1 MFWLFYICQMKR
13 LVVLSGAGISAES
26 GLKTFRDSGG
36 LWEGYAIEEV
46 ATPEAFNRY
55 PERVLRF
62 YNERRRQLDSVK
74 PNKAHELL
82 AKLEKHFNTTI
93 ITQNVDDLHEQAGS
107 AQVLHLHGELRWA
120 CSSAQRERRVY
131 LGAQD
136 IQLGQLH
143 EDGSYLRP
151 DIVWFGEA
159 VPMMDMAI
167 PKVME
172 ADILVVVG
180 TSLEVYPAASL
191 LQFAPSNAAIYIID
205 PYRHGSMGNPQINV
219 ISKTATEGMQEL
231 FCNLV
236 PDEMD

>member
-1 MFWLFYICQMKR
+1 MKR

-107 AQVLHLHGELRWA
+107 AQVLHLHGELYGLA
-120 CSSAQRERRVY
+120 AQHSEK
-131 LGAQD
+131 
-136 IQLGQLH
+136 
-143 EDGSYLRP
+143 DGCIWEHKTY
-151 DIVWFGEA
+151 
-159 VPMMDMAI
+159 
-167 PKVME
+167 
-172 ADILVVVG
+172 
-180 TSLEVYPAASL
+180 SLD
-191 LQFAPSNAAIYIID
+191 NC
-205 PYRHGSMGNPQINV
+205 M
-219 ISKTATEGMQEL
+219 KTAVTCAQILYGL
-231 FCNLV
+231 ARLC
-236 PDEMD
+236 P

>member
-1 MFWLFYICQMKR
+1 MKR

-62 YNERRRQLDSVK
+62 YNERRQQLDAVQ
-74 PNKAHELL
+74 PNKAHLLL
-82 AKLEKHFNTTI
+82 AELEKHFLTTI
-93 ITQNVDDLHEQAGS
+93 ITQNVDDLHERAGS
-107 AQVLHLHGELRWA
+107 SQVHHLHGELRWA
-120 CSSAQRERRVY
+120 CSSANRERRVF
-131 LGAQD
+131 LGGAD
-136 IQLGQLH
+136 IQLGQRH
-143 EDGSYLRP
+143 EDGSLLRP

-159 VPMMDMAI
+159 VPMMELAI
-167 PKVME
+167 PIVMK

-191 LQFAPSNAAIYIID
+191 LQFANTDTPIYIID
-205 PYRHGSMGNPQINV
+205 PFRHSNLGNPQINV

-231 FCNLV
+231 FCILV
-236 PDEMD
+236 PDEID